1 MTNAEIEA
9 RLAAIRER
17 CEEAKGPWIFRDNIT
32 ERVEFFC
39 QFARTE
45 MPWLLSQLAE
55 ARKDSERLDWLEG
68 ERERELE
75 YLNRHGP
82 YIPALF
88 RMNMPITREAIDAAM
103 EKDKDKD
110 KDKDKETKP

>member
-45 MPWLLSQLAE
+45 MPWLLEQLAE
-55 ARKDSERLDWLEG
+55 AKAQLAGAE
-68 ERERELE
+68 
-75 YLNRHGP
+75 
-82 YIPALF
+82 AAM
-88 RMNMPITREAIDAAM
+88 RMLAKRAGMTLSNVDEIWAAM
-103 EKDKDKD
+103 EQ
-110 KDKDKETKP
+110 DKETKT